1 METVVENLA
10 APQVAQIAHKVL
22 VAVPRSAVLGD
33 GKVETRKVVNNL
45 YVVVGGHTDP
55 NLIKSKTEG
64 AKTTHKVLMLGAS
77 KVLEMLETVG
87 LVEREM
93 LQKGW
98 ATFTRVAPTA
108 DNRAQIA
115 VARRCPAFDLS
126 PIAPT
131 ASDVASTVS

>member
-1 METVVENLA
+1 M
-10 APQVAQIAHKVL
+10 
-22 VAVPRSAVLGD
+22 D
-33 GKVETRKVVNNL
+33 TRKMVNNL
-45 YVVVGGHTDP
+45 YVTAGGHTDP
-55 NLIKSKTEG
+55 KLIKSKTEG
-64 AKTTHKVLMLGAS
+64 TKTTHKVLMLGAS

-87 LVEREM
+87 LVEREP
-93 LQKGW
+93 LQEGW
-98 ATFTRVAPTA
+98 ATFTRVAPTE

>member
-1 METVVENLA
+1 M
-10 APQVAQIAHKVL
+10 
-22 VAVPRSAVLGD
+22 D
-33 GKVETRKVVNNL
+33 TRKVVNNM
-45 YVVVGGHTDP
+45 YVTAGGHTDP
-55 NLIKSKTEG
+55 KLIKSKTG
-64 AKTTHKVLMLGAS
+64 GPRPQGTHAGS
-77 KVLEMLETVG
+77 KVLEMLEKVG

-98 ATFTRVAPTA
+98 ATFTRVAPTE

-115 VARRCPAFDLS
+115 VARRCPAFDLRS